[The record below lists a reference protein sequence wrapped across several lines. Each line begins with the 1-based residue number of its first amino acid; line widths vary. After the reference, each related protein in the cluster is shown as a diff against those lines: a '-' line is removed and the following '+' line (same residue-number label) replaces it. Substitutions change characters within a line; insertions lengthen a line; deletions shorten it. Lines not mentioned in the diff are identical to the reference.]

1 MSKSNDFEP
10 GANEL
15 LNGTCFQ
22 VPSAFEN
29 PSFFATAYATA
40 LSYPWP
46 LRGSL
51 PCQGLCG
58 VPPYHGGKA
67 GLSVPTVS
75 FPAVTRLRS
84 PLAQL
89 LEPVEA
95 VFFVVPHPAASP
107 ARANASATSPSIF
120 VMPQPR

>member
-1 MSKSNDFEP
+1 MSKSKDFEP

-22 VPSAFEN
+22 VTSAFEN
-29 PSFFATAYATA
+29 PSFFATANATA

-51 PCQGLCG
+51 TCQGLCG

-84 PLAQL
+84 FLAQL
-89 LEPVEA
+89 LEA
-95 VFFVVPHPAASP
+95 VDAAFFVVPQPAASP
-107 ARANASATSPSIF
+107 ATTSASAMSL
-120 VMPQPR
+120 